1 MDKLIMIAIVDYGA
15 GNLRSVTNAIAK
27 LGYQSRII
35 TKPGEVL
42 DARAIIL
49 PGVGATGDT
58 MESLKMLGMVEP
70 ICQFITEGRPFF
82 GICIG
87 LQILFTGTE
96 EGGWHECLGLFPG
109 RVRKLPG
116 GLKTPHMGWNQVRQF
131 LTWCLKVYQM
141 KPTSTLFIAITSTQ
155 TTNRWWLVRL
165 TMVLPCAVS
174 LLEEI

>member
-1 MDKLIMIAIVDYGA
+1 M
-15 GNLRSVTNAIAK
+15 
-27 LGYQSRII
+27 
-35 TKPGEVL
+35 L

-49 PGVGATGDT
+49 PGVGAAGDT

-82 GICIG
+82 GICVG

-116 GLKTPHMGWNQVRQF
+116 GLKTPHMGWNQVRQTVSHSVF
-131 LTWCLKVYQM
+131 KGIPDETNLYFVHSYYVDSDDKSLVVGETDYGITMCSV
-141 KPTSTLFIAITSTQ
+141 IARG
-155 TTNRWWLVRL
+155 NL
-165 TMVLPCAVS
+165 AG
-174 LLEEI
+174 

>member
-1 MDKLIMIAIVDYGA
+1 MIAIVDYGA

-42 DARAIIL
+42 DAHAIIL
-49 PGVGATGDT
+49 PGVGAAGDT

-82 GICIG
+82 GICVG

-96 EGGWHECLGLFPG
+96 EGGWHSRRP
-109 RVRKLPG
+109 LPG
-116 GLKTPHMGWNQVRQF
+116 FSYG
-131 LTWCLKVYQM
+131 
-141 KPTSTLFIAITSTQ
+141 
-155 TTNRWWLVRL
+155 
-165 TMVLPCAVS
+165 
-174 LLEEI
+174 